1 MTARKQRMAAKEA
14 RTRQKRQTDRREEE
28 KVPPMPKGSRRDGIP
43 DRGPGRKT
51 AAATALSTT
60 QPRNR
65 TPAGI
70 VATQSVRLPM
80 D

>member
-43 DRGPGRKT
+43 DRGPLPHGEESARPKDSGRHG
-51 AAATALSTT
+51 A
-60 QPRNR
+60 
-65 TPAGI
+65 
-70 VATQSVRLPM
+70 
-80 D
+80 